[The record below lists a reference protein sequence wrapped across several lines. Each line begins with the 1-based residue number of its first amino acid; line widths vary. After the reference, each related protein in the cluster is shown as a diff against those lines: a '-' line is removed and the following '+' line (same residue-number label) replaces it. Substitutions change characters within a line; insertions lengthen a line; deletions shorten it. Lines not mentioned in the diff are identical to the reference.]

1 MVETMM
7 WFLALLI
14 SRRLTSLITEDKI
27 TAAPRE
33 AFLKLHPTNTT
44 PGYLVTC
51 RACVSVWS
59 GLVTLLLL
67 SLAKYRVVRWV
78 AGALALSEASIIVD
92 RVLDSRDTGFN
103 L

>member
-1 MVETMM
+1 M
-7 WFLALLI
+7 LALIALLI
-14 SRRLTSLITEDKI
+14 SRRLTSLITEDRVA
-27 TAAPRE
+27 AAPRE
-33 AFLKLHPTNTT
+33 AFLKLHPTNTL
-44 PGYLVTC
+44 PGYLITC

-67 SLAKYRVVRWV
+67 SLAKYRVVRV
-78 AGALALSEASIIVD
+78 IAGALALSEASIIVD